1 MREIDRIEK
10 IRKILGDEYNL
21 VALKGLEEVKYWVL
35 YKKYRDPKM
44 YFSEDNKAI
53 MASDNNSL
61 DELYDFAKKHHKINE
76 HIILNLVNVVIAL
89 ITLVLIVVNAAF
101 IKSELLRGVFLGV
114 DLSMWINVVVGYV
127 IYKKNQRVDYLETIE
142 YTKRDW

>member
-21 VALKGLEEVKYWVL
+21 AALKGLEEVKYWVL

-89 ITLVLIVVNAAF
+89 ITLVLVVVNAAF

-142 YTKRDW
+142 YMKRDW

>member
-21 VALKGLEEVKYWVL
+21 AALKGLEEVKYWVL

-89 ITLVLIVVNAAF
+89 ITLVLVVVNAAF
-101 IKSELLRGVFLGV
+101 IKSELLREILLGV
-114 DLSMWINVVVGYV
+114 DLLMWINVVVGHV

-142 YTKRDW
+142 YMKRDW

>member
-1 MREIDRIEK
+1 
-10 IRKILGDEYNL
+10 
-21 VALKGLEEVKYWVL
+21 
-35 YKKYRDPKM
+35 M

-89 ITLVLIVVNAAF
+89 ITLVLIVVNAIF

-142 YTKRDW
+142 YMKRD

>member
-10 IRKILGDEYNL
+10 IRKILGDEYHL
-21 VALKGLEEVKYWVL
+21 AALIGLKEVKYWAL
-35 YKKYRDPKM
+35 YKKYRDPKI

-89 ITLVLIVVNAAF
+89 ITLVLVVVNAAF
-101 IKSELLRGVFLGV
+101 IKSELLRVILLGV
-114 DLSMWINVVVGYV
+114 DLLMWINVVVGHV
-127 IYKKNQRVDYLETIE
+127 IYKKNQRV
-142 YTKRDW
+142 

>member
-21 VALKGLEEVKYWVL
+21 AALKGLEEVKYWVL

>member
-10 IRKILGDEYNL
+10 IIKILGDEYHL
-21 VALKGLEEVKYWVL
+21 SAFIGLEEVKYWVL

-89 ITLVLIVVNAAF
+89 ITLVLVVVNAIF

-142 YTKRDW
+142 YMRRDW

>member
-1 MREIDRIEK
+1 MREIERIEK
-10 IRKILGDEYNL
+10 IRKILGDEYHL
-21 VALKGLEEVKYWVL
+21 AASIGLGEIKYWVL

-61 DELYDFAKKHHKINE
+61 DELYDFAKKHHKIDE
-76 HIILNLVNVVIAL
+76 HIVLNLVDVVIAL
-89 ITLVLIVVNAAF
+89 IILELVVVNGVF

-114 DLSMWINVVVGYV
+114 DLLMWINVVVGHV
-127 IYKKNQRVDYLETIE
+127 IYKKNQKVDFLETIE
-142 YTKRDW
+142 YIERDW